1 MSVSLS
7 TFTAWLK
14 DSTAVRCVLV
24 EVDVKLSGGSLV
36 TRYLS
41 NTGYVT
47 SATDTPANTNY
58 SPVVSGG
65 VKFTESVSL
74 DGTFSLSYGD
84 VELCN
89 TLGDL
94 DTWLNDY
101 WTNRRIKIFIGDKT
115 WIRDDFY
122 QIFDGIVTGV
132 DTRKRDTINLK
143 LSDKLQRLN
152 NPVTET
158 KLAGSTA
165 NADKLIP
172 LCFGECH
179 NVEPLL
185 VDPATHEYQ
194 VHNGAIEDIIEVRD
208 NGVPVSVTKFLTT
221 GKFRLASTPAG
232 VITASVQG
240 YVAGQNI
247 ALWSQQFENAV
258 WTKTLTTVTANATT
272 APDGTT
278 TADALVSS
286 GAGNTFVHQQLTM
299 AAASTT
305 FTFSVYLKA
314 GTYSGSVVLRVRD
327 GASVEVGTTTVVLT
341 SSWQRAVVTG
351 TFTAGATA
359 NPIFYIDPSSN
370 AAGAGETYYAW
381 GGQVEVSPMARA
393 YALTTTAA
401 ANIYPK
407 TAVEQIKQIVTV
419 YGNATTKFTTADLD
433 LTALQTFD
441 DANLK
446 QVSIYLGERMN
457 VLEACNK
464 LADSLGARLVMSK
477 TGLLSLVK
485 VTLPQ
490 VTAGNTITAADMT
503 DRSLYVSQMCPV
515 KAAVIVAYCKNWK
528 VQDTV
533 ALGVVENSADLFQRE
548 WLTARQTDSTAATN
562 FNLFTEPVEEET
574 YLIVG
579 ADASTE
585 ALRRLNVWS
594 TQRKVLKYKGF
605 GNLMVEKLGDPQTIQ
620 HSRFGLSGGVTGQ
633 IVGIT
638 TDWLQQKADL
648 EVLI

>member
-24 EVDVKLSGGSLV
+24 EVDVKLSGGSVV

-47 SATDTPANTNY
+47 SSTDTPANTNY

-65 VKFTESVSL
+65 VKFTEGVSL
-74 DGTFSLSYGD
+74 DGSFSLSYGD
-84 VELCN
+84 VELNN

-101 WTNRRIKIFIGDKT
+101 WTNRRIKIFIGDKS

-122 QIFDGIVTGV
+122 QIFDGVTTGV

-194 VHNGAIEDIIEVRD
+194 VHNGPIEDIIEVRD

-232 VITASVQG
+232 VVTCSVQG
-240 YVAGQNI
+240 DKVSGVYANDV
-247 ALWSQQFENAV
+247 
-258 WTKTLTTVTANATT
+258 VTAI
-272 APDGTT
+272 
-278 TADALVSS
+278 
-286 GAGNTFVHQQLTM
+286 
-299 AAASTT
+299 
-305 FTFSVYLKA
+305 K
-314 GTYSGSVVLRVRD
+314 RI
-327 GASVEVGTTTVVLT
+327 
-341 SSWQRAVVTG
+341 
-351 TFTAGATA
+351 ATA
-359 NPIFYIDPSSN
+359 F
-370 AAGAGETYYAW
+370 
-381 GGQVEVSPMARA
+381 
-393 YALTTTAA
+393 
-401 ANIYPK
+401 
-407 TAVEQIKQIVTV
+407 
-419 YGNATTKFTTADLD
+419 GNATTRFVSGDLD
-433 LTALQTFD
+433 NTSLNAFQTANTQ
-441 DANLK
+441 AIG
-446 QVSIYLGERMN
+446 VYLAERVN
-457 VLEACNK
+457 VLEVCNK
-464 LADSLGARLVMSK
+464 LADSLGARMVMSK
-477 TGLLSLVK
+477 TGLMSLVK
-485 VTLPQ
+485 IALPQ
-490 VTAGNTITAADMT
+490 GSSGNTITAANMA
-503 DRSLYVSQMCPV
+503 DRSLYVGQTCPV
-515 KAAVIVAYCKNWK
+515 KAAVQIGYCKNWK

-548 WLTARQTDSTAATN
+548 WLTATQTDSTAATN
-562 FNLFTEPVEEET
+562 FNLFTEPAMEDT
-574 YLIVG
+574 LLLVG
-579 ADASTE
+579 ANASTE
-585 ALRRLNVWS
+585 ALRRLNIWS
-594 TQRKVLKYKGF
+594 TQRKILKYKGF
-605 GNLMVEKLGDPQTIQ
+605 GDLMVEKLGDPQTIQ
-620 HSRFGLSGGVTGQ
+620 HARFGLSGGVIGQ

-638 TDWLQQKADL
+638 TDWLQQRAEL
-648 EVLI
+648 EVLV